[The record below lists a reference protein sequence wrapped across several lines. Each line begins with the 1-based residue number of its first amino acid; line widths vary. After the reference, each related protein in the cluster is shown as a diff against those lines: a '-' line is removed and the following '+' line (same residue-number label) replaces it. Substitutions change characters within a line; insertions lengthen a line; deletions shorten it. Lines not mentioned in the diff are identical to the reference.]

1 MEGEIINIMD
11 KDKALKQ
18 IRDEIWD
25 LNESPLYEYRT
36 QNNYYPVLGEGN
48 HDAKIMLV
56 GEAPGRNEAKS
67 GKPFCGAAG
76 KILDQLF
83 ESIGLVRAD
92 AYVTNIVKDRPPE
105 NRDPTPEEIAL
116 YGPYLERQIKI
127 IQPLVICGLGR
138 FSSQYVMNM
147 FGIGDQMGV
156 ISTSHGKQF
165 EAWADYGVVTVI
177 PLYHPAASIY
187 NRQLKDTLLHDFA
200 AIKSLI

>member
-1 MEGEIINIMD
+1 MD
-11 KDKALKQ
+11 KTQALKQ

-25 LNESPLYEYRT
+25 LKESSLYAYRSE
-36 QNNYYPVLGEGN
+36 NKYYPVLGEGS
-48 HDAKIMLV
+48 HEAKLMLV
-56 GEAPGRNEAKS
+56 GEAPGKNEAKT

-76 KILDQLF
+76 KILDELF
-83 ESIGLVRAD
+83 ASIGLNRMD

-116 YGPYLERQIKI
+116 YGPFLERQIKI
-127 IQPLVICGLGR
+127 IQPLVVCGLGR

-156 ISTSHGKQF
+156 ISISHGKHF
-165 EAWADYGVVTVI
+165 KAWADYGVITIV

-187 NRQLKDTLLHDFA
+187 NRQLRDTLFKDFA
-200 AIKSLI
+200 SIKAVI